1 MKILENMR
9 VGILEDLK
17 PQAQLVAGWL
27 NKAGFATEVRHD
39 GDSFIELVRTHR
51 VDLMLL
57 DWNVPGK
64 SGIDVLQWLRTTFA
78 HRFPIIMLTQQDSE
92 HAMVYALDCGADDY
106 LTKPLRE
113 RELLARVRAQMRK
126 YYPAAP
132 GTRTLELG
140 RFSLDTE
147 SCIVHV
153 NGNPVGLSTR
163 EFAVAL
169 ALFSNLGRIVSKDL
183 LQKSIWG
190 VVDRKFDATL
200 ATYMSKLRSR
210 LGLRAA
216 NGVVVSTIYNYG
228 YRLDLAT
235 TGQRDA

>member
-1 MKILENMR
+1 MNISKNMR
-9 VGILEDLK
+9 IGILEDLE
-17 PQAQLVAGWL
+17 PQARLVAGWL
-27 NKAGFATEVRHD
+27 NKAGFDIEIRHD
-39 GDSFIELVRTHR
+39 GESFMELVRTNR
-51 VDLMLL
+51 VDVMLL

-78 HRFPIIMLTQQDSE
+78 HSFPVIMLTQQDSE
-92 HAMVYALDCGADDY
+92 NAMVYALDCGADDY
-106 LTKPLRE
+106 LIKPLRE
-113 RELLARVRAQMRK
+113 RELLARVRAQIRK
-126 YYPAAP
+126 FYPESRS
-132 GTRTLELG
+132 TKTLDLG

-147 SCIVHV
+147 SCIVYV
-153 NGNPVGLSTR
+153 DGSPVGLGTR

-169 ALFSNLGRIVSKDL
+169 ALFSNLGRIVSKDML
-183 LQKSIWG
+183 LKTIWG

-228 YRLDLAT
+228 YRLELCA
-235 TGQRDA
+235 GLRDEY